1 MPKKSPAKPK
11 LQGSA
16 TAIIKKYLDTNNR
29 PWSVSNIVDGTAAY
43 GVTTTVAKR
52 ALEELATNQL
62 VDFKVYGKQTFYLSK
77 QSQYETPSEDEVKS
91 QDSEIARKREEL
103 SHEQMRYVVVTRS
116 SEELVGFA
124 ALRFE
129 VEFGIDVAYIYEVQ
143 VNIF

>member
-77 QSQYETPSEDEVKS
+77 QSQYETPSPDEVKAQVRTTGS
-91 QDSEIARKREEL
+91 QRAVDGIDGMPLRRTRRSRGSARSCRAC
-103 SHEQMRYVVVTRS
+103 SGSGRRS
-116 SEELVGFA
+116 SGRPPRRRA
-124 ALRFE
+124 S
-129 VEFGIDVAYIYEVQ
+129 
-143 VNIF
+143 